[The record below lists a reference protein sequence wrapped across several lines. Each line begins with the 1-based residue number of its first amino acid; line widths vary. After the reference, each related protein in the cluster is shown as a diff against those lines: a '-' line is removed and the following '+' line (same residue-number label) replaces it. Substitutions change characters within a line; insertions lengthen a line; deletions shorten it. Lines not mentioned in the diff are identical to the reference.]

1 MHRDIT
7 VNCNILPSL
16 KIATLAATSIVAAA
30 CGGTDAV
37 TGSNGNSNGNNGS
50 TSSVAVSAL
59 ACNESGVN
67 TNPFTVTKAL
77 ASYAAHHELTSDYTW
92 NSADEATIALNGTS
106 ATTSS
111 TSVAISGTTVTVKAQ
126 GTYRVSGT
134 LANGQLL
141 VTSKDTGVVRLI
153 LDGVT
158 ISNSGDA
165 PLFVTKAA
173 KTVIILAD
181 NTVNTLTDGTTY
193 PSGADENAALFSKA
207 NLSIGGNGT
216 LVVNARY
223 NDGITS
229 KDGLVIN
236 SGKFT
241 VTAVDDAIRGKD
253 YLIVR
258 NGTFTLTAGGDG
270 LKSDEEG
277 DATLG
282 YVLVNNGTF
291 GVTATGDGIQGQTAA
306 LVTGGTFTFKNGG
319 GSTVTIADSLSA
331 KGVKGDSLV
340 VIDGGTFTIDAAD
353 DGLHTNRSLVVNGGS
368 LTIATGDD
376 GVHSDLDLTINGGS
390 INITRSYEGVENTL
404 ADMVINGGTIRVV
417 SSDDGV
423 NLAGA
428 GDTQPG
434 APGSG
439 SSKYTL
445 RINGGRIAVFA
456 SGDGI
461 DANGSI
467 AMTGGCAIVHGPTA
481 NNNAP
486 VDYDGAFQMTGGF
499 LVAAGSSGMA
509 QAPGSTSTQ
518 AAVLMTFAATRAA
531 GTVVHIQSSTGE
543 SVLDFAPS
551 KSFQSIALST
561 PKLATGKS
569 YALYFGGTES
579 GTATDGIF
587 ESGSYTPSTSSS
599 SFTLSSIVSR
609 LNF

>member
-1 MHRDIT
+1 M
-7 VNCNILPSL
+7 NCNFLHLL
-16 KIATLAATSIVAAA
+16 KIASPVATLIAAAA
-30 CGGTDAV
+30 CGGSDAV
-37 TGSNGNSNGNNGS
+37 TGSDSNGNNGS
-50 TSSVAVSAL
+50 SAVAVSAL

-67 TNPFTVTKAL
+67 TNPFTVAKAL
-77 ASYAAHHELTSDYTW
+77 GSYAAHHELASDYTW
-92 NSADEATIALNGTS
+92 NSADEFTITLNGTS
-106 ATTSS
+106 ATTNS
-111 TSVAISGTTVTVKAQ
+111 TNVAISGTTVTVKAQ

-141 VTSKDTGVVRLI
+141 VTSKDTGVVRLV
-153 LDGVT
+153 LDGIT

-173 KTVIILAD
+173 KAVIILAD

-193 PSGADENAALFSKA
+193 PSGAEENAALFSKA
-207 NLSIGGNGT
+207 NLSIGGTGA
-216 LVVNARY
+216 LVVNARF

-229 KDGLVIN
+229 KDGLVIS
-236 SGKFT
+236 SGKIT

-258 NGTFTLTAGGDG
+258 NGNFTLTAGGDG

-282 YVLVNNGTF
+282 YVLVNAGTF
-291 GVTATGDGIQGQTAA
+291 GVTSTGDGIQGQTAA

-319 GSTVTIADSLSA
+319 GNTVTIADSLSA
-331 KGVKGDSLV
+331 KGVKGDSLI

-353 DGLHTNRSLVVNGGS
+353 DGLHTNRSMVVNGGT

-376 GVHSDLDLTINGGS
+376 GDDGVHADLDLTINGGN
-390 INITRSYEGVENTL
+390 INVTKSYEGVENTL

-423 NLAGA
+423 NLSGA

-445 RINGGRIAVFA
+445 RINGGRITVLA

-486 VDYDGAFQMTGGF
+486 VDYDGTFQMTGGF
-499 LVAAGSSGMA
+499 LVATGSSGMA
-509 QAPGSTSTQ
+509 QAPGTSSTQ
-518 AAVLMTFAATRAA
+518 PAILATFSATRSA
-531 GTVVHIQSSTGE
+531 GTVLHIQSSTGE
-543 SVLDFAPS
+543 SILDFAPS
-551 KSFQSIALST
+551 KAFQSLAFSS

-569 YALYFGGTES
+569 YTITFGGTES
-579 GTATDGIF
+579 GTATDGIY
-587 ESGSYTPSTSSS
+587 ESGTYTPSGASS
-599 SFTLSSIVSR
+599 SFTLQSIVSR
-609 LNF
+609 LSF

>member
-1 MHRDIT
+1 MLHT
-7 VNCNILPSL
+7 L
-16 KIATLAATSIVAAA
+16 KYSAVLAAVALAAA
-30 CGGTDAV
+30 CGGSDAV
-37 TGSNGNSNGNNGS
+37 TGSDDDSSGTNNSS
-50 TSSVAVSAL
+50 SSVAVSAL
-59 ACNESGVN
+59 SCSESGVN
-67 TNPFTVTKAL
+67 ANPFTVARAL
-77 ASYAAHHELTSDYTW
+77 ASYAGHHELASDYTW
-92 NSADEATIALNGTS
+92 NSADEATITLNGTS
-106 ATTSS
+106 ATTNS
-111 TSVAISGTTVTVKAQ
+111 TAVTISGTTVTVKAQ

-134 LANGQLL
+134 LADGQLL

-153 LDGVT
+153 LDGAA

-173 KTVIILAD
+173 KAVIILAD
-181 NTVNTLTDGTTY
+181 NSVNTLTDGTTY
-193 PSGADENAALFSKA
+193 PANADQNAALFSKA
-207 NLSIGGNGT
+207 NLSIGGNGA
-216 LVVNARY
+216 LVVNARF
-223 NDGITS
+223 NDGITG

-236 SGKFT
+236 SGKIT
-241 VTAVDDAIRGKD
+241 VTSVDDAVRGKD

-270 LKSDEEG
+270 LKSDQED

-291 GVTATGDGIQGQTAA
+291 GVTSTGDGIQAQTAA

-319 GSTVTIADSLSA
+319 GSNVVIADSLSA

-340 VIDGGTFTIDAAD
+340 VIDGGTITIDAAD
-353 DGLHTNRSLVVNGGS
+353 DGLHTNRSMVVNGGS
-368 LTIATGDD
+368 VTIATGDD
-376 GVHSDLDLTINGGS
+376 GVHADLDLTINGGN
-390 INITRSYEGVENTL
+390 INVTRSYEGVENSL

-434 APGSG
+434 GVGGGASA
-439 SSKYTL
+439 YTL
-445 RINGGRIAVFA
+445 RINGGRITVFA

-467 AMTGGCAIVHGPTA
+467 VMSGGCAIVHGPTS

-486 VDYDGAFQMTGGF
+486 VDYDGSFQMTGGF

-509 QAPGSTSTQ
+509 QAPGTSSTQ
-518 AAVLMTFAATRAA
+518 AAVLLTLGTTRAA

-551 KSFQSIALST
+551 KAFQSIALST

-569 YALYFGGTES
+569 YSLYFGGTES
-579 GTATDGIF
+579 GTATDGSY
-587 ESGSYTPSTSSS
+587 ESGTYTPPSSTAST
-599 SFTLSSIVSR
+599 FTLSSIVSR
-609 LNF
+609 LTF